1 MVTHDIAEA
10 VSMSDR
16 VIVLT
21 RRARVGEIR
30 LCHRICLGA
39 GHAAAVREKDEFPKY
54 FNQIW
59 RDIDVHI

>member
-21 RRARVGEIR
+21 RRPASVKSVYAIEYASGRGTP
-30 LCHRICLGA
+30 LQC
-39 GHAAAVREKDEFPKY
+39 REKDEFRKY